1 MTDHATPSASPLS
14 RRRFLSRATTGSLGV
29 VALPA
34 MGHRG
39 LTARLRQER
48 PLPPPAGAPDEEYW
62 ELVRAQFSLRDGI
75 TPMNAANLCPAPR
88 QVIDAVGVAMRDV
101 EADVSFQNR
110 DKYAETLESTRAKLA
125 AYLGADADEIAIV
138 RNTSEGNNVIVG
150 GLELERGD
158 EVLLFD
164 ENHPTNNVAW
174 DVRAARFG
182 FSVRRIGIDG
192 SATSPDAVRDAF
204 LRALRPATKVLAF
217 SDVSNTTGL
226 RLPVDELCAAA
237 RARGIHT
244 HIDGAQSFG
253 CLARDLHGLG
263 CDSYAA
269 SAHKWFVG
277 PKEAGVLYVRRNRI
291 ARVWPG
297 MVGVGWGSGAA
308 TSADGARKFET
319 LGQRNDATIAG
330 LRAALAFHQIIG
342 RERIEARVLELAA
355 ALRSALA
362 ALPGAALV
370 TPNSPASSAGV
381 VVVRFEGVDNAA
393 VYRRLYEQH
402 GIAGAP
408 TGGLRLCPHVYNTLA
423 DVQRA
428 RDAVAEALDAVRS

>member
-1 MTDHATPSASPLS
+1 MTDHHASLPAPLS

-29 VALPA
+29 AVLPA
-34 MGHRG
+34 VGISALR
-39 LTARLRQER
+39 TSRQE
-48 PLPPPAGAPDEEYW
+48 PLGPPPSEALDEEYW
-62 ELVRAQFSLRDGI
+62 RLVRAQFALRDGI

-88 QVIDAVGVAMRDV
+88 PVIDAVGAAMRDV

-110 DKYAETLESTRAKLA
+110 DKYGESLEAVRAGLA

-150 GLELERGD
+150 GLELGRGD

-182 FSVRRIGIDG
+182 FSVRRIGIDPTG
-192 SATSPDAVRDAF
+192 YAPAAVRDAF
-204 LRALRPATKVLAF
+204 LDALRPATRVLAF

-226 RLPVDELCAAA
+226 RLPVVELCTAA
-237 RARGIHT
+237 RERGIHT

-253 CLARDLHGLG
+253 CLTRDLHGLG
-263 CDSYAA
+263 CDSYAT
-269 SAHKWFVG
+269 SAHKWFMG
-277 PKEAGVLYVRRNRI
+277 PKEAGVLYVRRDRI
-291 ARVWPG
+291 ADVWPG
-297 MVGVGWGSGAA
+297 MVGVGWGNGAA
-308 TSADGARKFET
+308 TSAEGARKFET
-319 LGQRNDATIAG
+319 LGQRNDATLAG
-330 LRAALAFHQIIG
+330 LRAALDFHDVIG
-342 RERIEARVLELAA
+342 PARIETRVLELAA
-355 ALRSALA
+355 ALRSVLS
-362 ALPGAALV
+362 ALPGASPV
-370 TPNSPASSAGV
+370 TPDSPLSSAGV
-381 VVVRFEGVDNAA
+381 VVVRFDGIDNAA

-428 RDAVAEALDAVRS
+428 GDAVAETLRAVR